1 MAKKYDNDLSFYEV
15 LLWYYRRNKGKIQKH
30 YKGITKKL
38 LAYND
43 RGSRPEAFLRPPQFE
58 AFEIYVF
65 FKEYL
70 DNMSVRE
77 AFEEWR
83 SKSGKLSDVDDV
95 GTGGRLFD
103 VYTERQTEEV
113 FKQLTKVD
121 EPYPNYIYA
130 LTMGLGKTV
139 LMATC
144 IFYEFLLANKF
155 PKDERF
161 CHNALVFAPDKTVL
175 QSLKE
180 IVSLDKSL
188 IIPSEYEAVIESN
201 LKVHFLEDTS
211 TTLNTLDD
219 SDFNLIISNDQKII
233 AKQRHKQDTATD
245 QLFGMASAM
254 SEKAA
259 SILADV
265 YGEDFARDDK
275 GLMFNQRYTKLTR
288 LRQLG
293 VYVDEAHHLF
303 GKELVKSLTDKKSES
318 SLRRTINL
326 LDEELR
332 RQGTAVVGCFNY
344 TGTPYANNKVLPEVV
359 YAYGLRES
367 IQHGY
372 LKTARVLGYKNV
384 KSEAFLRFAITEFW
398 NTYGENRYE
407 GLLPKLAIFASRIEE
422 VEEEVRPAVERILAE
437 LGIDSNKIL
446 VNTERSSNEEVHIF
460 NNLDNPA
467 AGGNDKQFIILVQ
480 KGREGWNCRSL
491 FGVAM
496 YRSPKSK
503 VFVLQ
508 ATMRCLRQIT
518 DEQQEATVFLSKENE
533 EILNDEL
540 QKNYNMVISELKPS
554 SEKEK
559 RRYRVRVMP
568 PEVKIPLNRIRHR
581 YRIESVDDP
590 GSVDFGLDEL
600 DMEKY
605 CSYVTEKKRIDRDD
619 TAKRREVSSKVDD
632 FEYSLYT
639 LVPVIASY
647 IGADTSCIKV
657 DRILRES
664 VDGTRKVVDYVNMN
678 EDILYDVIIP
688 KVFAALYE
696 VKGEAIEE
704 EREITLL
711 RAPRDSEFY
720 EFTARPELVSELE
733 DSQFAEV
740 ADKSF
745 HADTYCFDS
754 RPEKEVFLQ
763 YIFSDEVERVYFT
776 GMFTSGQG
784 DFMVNYYDPET
795 MSLRGYYPDFLAVR
809 DDGTVEIIEVK
820 GDNKLDDP
828 VVLAKARAAEETA
841 YGSRYVY
848 RIIPGNFAMKNDLFD
863 DDAQEQLGLFVE
875 EPDRYEY
882 AIMNLDELDEDDVS

>member
-318 SLRRTINL
+318 SLRRTIDL
-326 LDEELR
+326 LDEESR
-332 RQGTAVVGCFNY
+332 RQGTAVVGCFNC

-359 YAYGLRES
+359 HAYGLRES

-384 KSEAFLRFAITEFW
+384 KSEAFPSLRH
-398 NTYGENRYE
+398 NR
-407 GLLPKLAIFASRIEE
+407 
-422 VEEEVRPAVERILAE
+422 
-437 LGIDSNKIL
+437 
-446 VNTERSSNEEVHIF
+446 
-460 NNLDNPA
+460 
-467 AGGNDKQFIILVQ
+467 
-480 KGREGWNCRSL
+480 
-491 FGVAM
+491 
-496 YRSPKSK
+496 
-503 VFVLQ
+503 VLEY
-508 ATMRCLRQIT
+508 L
-518 DEQQEATVFLSKENE
+518 
-533 EILNDEL
+533 
-540 QKNYNMVISELKPS
+540 
-554 SEKEK
+554 
-559 RRYRVRVMP
+559 
-568 PEVKIPLNRIRHR
+568 
-581 YRIESVDDP
+581 
-590 GSVDFGLDEL
+590 
-600 DMEKY
+600 
-605 CSYVTEKKRIDRDD
+605 
-619 TAKRREVSSKVDD
+619 RRE
-632 FEYSLYT
+632 SL
-639 LVPVIASY
+639 
-647 IGADTSCIKV
+647 
-657 DRILRES
+657 
-664 VDGTRKVVDYVNMN
+664 
-678 EDILYDVIIP
+678 
-688 KVFAALYE
+688 
-696 VKGEAIEE
+696 
-704 EREITLL
+704 
-711 RAPRDSEFY
+711 
-720 EFTARPELVSELE
+720 
-733 DSQFAEV
+733 
-740 ADKSF
+740 
-745 HADTYCFDS
+745 
-754 RPEKEVFLQ
+754 
-763 YIFSDEVERVYFT
+763 
-776 GMFTSGQG
+776 
-784 DFMVNYYDPET
+784 
-795 MSLRGYYPDFLAVR
+795 
-809 DDGTVEIIEVK
+809 
-820 GDNKLDDP
+820 
-828 VVLAKARAAEETA
+828 
-841 YGSRYVY
+841 
-848 RIIPGNFAMKNDLFD
+848 
-863 DDAQEQLGLFVE
+863 
-875 EPDRYEY
+875 
-882 AIMNLDELDEDDVS
+882 

>member
-1 MAKKYDNDLSFYEV
+1 M
-15 LLWYYRRNKGKIQKH
+15 
-30 YKGITKKL
+30 
-38 LAYND
+38 
-43 RGSRPEAFLRPPQFE
+43 
-58 AFEIYVF
+58 YVF

-70 DNMSVRE
+70 GNMSVRE
-77 AFEEWR
+77 AFDEWR
-83 SKSGKLSDVDDV
+83 NKTSKFADSKDASLAS
-95 GTGGRLFD
+95 GRLFD
-103 VYTERQTEEV
+103 IYSEKQTDEV
-113 FKQLTKVD
+113 FKQLEKVD

-144 IFYEFLLANKF
+144 IYYEFLLANKF

-180 IVSLDKSL
+180 IVSMDKAL
-188 IIPSEYEAVIESN
+188 VLPPEYVSVVDSN
-201 LKVHFLEDTS
+201 LKVHFLEDAG

-233 AKQRHKQDTATD
+233 AKQRHKEDTATD
-245 QLFGMASAM
+245 RLFDMPSAM
-254 SEKAA
+254 SERASEMLAA
-259 SILADV
+259 V

-275 GLMFNQRYTKLTR
+275 GLIFNQRYTKLTR

-372 LKTARVLGYKNV
+372 LKTARVLGYDNV

-422 VEEEVRPAVERILAE
+422 AEEEVRPAVERVLAE
-437 LGIDSNKIL
+437 LGIDTNKIL
-446 VNTERSSNEEVHIF
+446 VNTEHATNEEIHIF
-460 NNLDNPA
+460 NNLDTPN

-496 YRSPKSK
+496 YRSPRSK

-518 DEQQEATVFLSKENE
+518 DVQQEATVFLSKENE
-533 EILNDEL
+533 EILDNEL
-540 QKNYNMVISELKPS
+540 RKNFNMEISEMNPS
-554 SEKEK
+554 SAKEK
-559 RRYRVRVMP
+559 KTYRVRVVL
-568 PEVKIPLNRIRHR
+568 PEVRIPLSRLRHN
-581 YRIESVDDP
+581 YTVVEKALDAP
-590 GSVDFGLDEL
+590 LDFGLDEL
-600 DMEKY
+600 DLDKY
-605 CSYVTEKKRIDRDD
+605 RATVTEKKRIDRDIA
-619 TAKRREVSSKVDD
+619 AKTYEVSSKVDD
-632 FEYSLYT
+632 YEYSLFS
-639 LVPVIASY
+639 LVPRIASY
-647 IGADTSCIKV
+647 IGAETSCVKIEKM
-657 DRILRES
+657 LRGS
-664 VDGTRKVVDYVNMN
+664 VDGADKVLELVNFN
-678 EDILYDVIIP
+678 EGILYDVIIP
-688 KVFAALYE
+688 KVFDALYE
-696 VKGEAIEE
+696 VRGETVEE
-704 EREITLL
+704 PREITLL
-711 RAPRDSEFY
+711 RKPKNAEYY
-720 EFTARPELVSELE
+720 EFSASPSLVKKM
-733 DSQFAEV
+733 DDAQFIDI

-754 RPEKEVFLQ
+754 KPEQEVFMQ
-763 YIFSDEVERVYFT
+763 YIFAEDVDKVYFT

-784 DFMVNYYDPET
+784 DLVVNYYDPES
-795 MSLRGYYPDFLAVR
+795 MSLRSYYPDFLAVR
-809 DDGTVEIIEVK
+809 EDGTVEIIEVK
-820 GDNKLDDP
+820 GENKIDDP
-828 VVLAKARAAEETA
+828 VVRAKAKAAEEA
-841 YGSRYVY
+841 AAGSRYVY
-848 RIIPGNFAMKNDLFD
+848 RVIPGNFAMENDLFAD
-863 DDAQEQLGLFVE
+863 DVQE
-875 EPDRYEY
+875 RIEY
-882 AIMNLDELDEDDVS
+882 WVTSLEDDEE